1 MHTYV
6 TALIATMHTEYRYY
20 FRHSELLSHIG
31 NTQCFAYLY
40 LDDILS
46 VCFVIYTTNTQF
58 FYAYVSLLLPY
69 K

>member
-6 TALIATMHTEYRYY
+6 TALIATMHTEYHYY

-46 VCFVIYTTNTQF
+46 VFRYLYYKYTI
-58 FYAYVSLLLPY
+58 LLRLRFTSFAL
-69 K
+69 